1 MFQFLFFYSILLCE
15 LVYYVLNAIYLL
27 TLGIFEL
34 KRIELLQEKLSDL
47 TEELHKNQERADSAE
62 LERRMVEPGIQDAE
76 ERLWRAKNEL
86 AAGEVLRDEL
96 RADKEKVGHT
106 SIQQLC
112 CNKPRCVSE
121 IFISCVTRI
130 FDSFQIIGG

>member
-96 RADKEKVGHT
+96 RADKEKVGRT
-106 SIQQLC
+106 SIQ
-112 CNKPRCVSE
+112 
-121 IFISCVTRI
+121 
-130 FDSFQIIGG
+130 

>member
-96 RADKEKVGHT
+96 RADKEKVGRT

>member
-1 MFQFLFFYSILLCE
+1 
-15 LVYYVLNAIYLL
+15 
-27 TLGIFEL
+27 L

-96 RADKEKVGHT
+96 CADKEKVGRT

>member
-1 MFQFLFFYSILLCE
+1 MCC
-15 LVYYVLNAIYLL
+15 VIYLP
-27 TLGIFEL
+27 TLAIFDL

-47 TEELHKNQERADSAE
+47 TEELHMNRERADSAE

-96 RADKEKVGHT
+96 RADKEKVGHSPILEYKQKQT
-106 SIQQLC
+106 NDVDVGGGGGSG
-112 CNKPRCVSE
+112 
-121 IFISCVTRI
+121 
-130 FDSFQIIGG
+130 IGGCCTVDDNDVCEY